1 MVMKHVHHFR
11 AMTQVE
17 QVNIQGIHE
26 VPVSDAGQEPNQNFV
41 DEFESQT
48 ASKETMIL
56 HEEVKH

>member
-1 MVMKHVHHFR
+1 MVMKYVHHFR

-26 VPVSDAGQEPNQNFV
+26 VPVSDARQEPNQNFV
-41 DEFESQT
+41 DEFKSQT
-48 ASKETMIL
+48 ASKEAMIL

>member
-1 MVMKHVHHFR
+1 MNV
-11 AMTQVE
+11 
-17 QVNIQGIHE
+17 QGIHE

-48 ASKETMIL
+48 ASKEAMIL

>member
-1 MVMKHVHHFR
+1 VD
-11 AMTQVE
+11 
-17 QVNIQGIHE
+17 IQGIHE

-56 HEEVKH
+56 HEEVEH